1 MILNYVICNHDQRV
15 NGFNVKKGKEALMKT
30 ILFLLS
36 AVFILSA
43 CSPTVGSEKWCAQ
56 LKEKAKGEWTA
67 NEAVEFTKKCLIRL
81 DDDNK

>member
-1 MILNYVICNHDQRV
+1 
-15 NGFNVKKGKEALMKT
+15 MKT